1 MRIVITAGQQPGS
14 SRVASL
20 PRKEPVVG
28 AGLNHHIDRMAIF
41 GLLMMLCE
49 VPRTIATTGLPVL
62 VERAVAQR
70 Y

>member
-1 MRIVITAGQQPGS
+1 
-14 SRVASL
+14 
-20 PRKEPVVG
+20 
-28 AGLNHHIDRMAIF
+28 MAIF